1 MAGVVGAMD
10 AATDGFVSAASLVN
24 GVALGVD
31 DLHLE
36 THAMRALVC
45 LLRSSIQLTKMDDL
59 TCKLMQCNNIT

>member
-1 MAGVVGAMD
+1 MAGVVGAVD

-36 THAMRALVC
+36 THAMR